1 MYLKHDDERRRS
13 AMKERKMSKD
23 EAWDYALGMIRVDGL
38 EPTSDFLELVE
49 REKRGEMTRE
59 DIKKVLDTKYR
70 VKTAKTDAVSF

>member
-1 MYLKHDDERRRS
+1 MN
-13 AMKERKMSKD
+13 ERKMSKD

-59 DIKKVLDTKYR
+59 DIKRTLDTKYR
-70 VKTAKTDAVSF
+70 MKTTKTDAASF